1 MESSIQKILLSR
13 ARITMIIILDL
24 SGGVMQIIIK
34 QMIFSCQQNLS
45 VQQSGG
51 VQLKTG
57 TKKKERWIDGLPGAG
72 LVFFSCSFLVLFI
85 EVFL

>member
-13 ARITMIIILDL
+13 ARTMTRIILDL
-24 SGGVMQIIIK
+24 RGGPLQLIIK

-57 TKKKERWIDGLPGAG
+57 TKKKERWIDGPGAG
-72 LVFFSCSFLVLFI
+72 LVLFCCSFH
-85 EVFL
+85 